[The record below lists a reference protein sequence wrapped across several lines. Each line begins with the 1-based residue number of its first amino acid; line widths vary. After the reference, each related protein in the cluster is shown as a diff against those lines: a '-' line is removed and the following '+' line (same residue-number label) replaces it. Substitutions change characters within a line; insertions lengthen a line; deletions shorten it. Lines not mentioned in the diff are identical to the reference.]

1 MPLFTYADANWNGLK
16 LVTELPREDDPK
28 ERILATLGPTDDCLP
43 VVDDDALHE
52 YYEYLSA
59 NLSLPFTAHYPKPT
73 NPREE
78 VLHECTVLGLL
89 DPSKYVNDEIDGI
102 FCKTQKAE
110 FEVHLPLVELEVPK
124 GSLNLQMIEDY
135 GDWLWNWRCVR

>member
-1 MPLFTYADANWNGLK
+1 MPLFTYTDANWNGLK
-16 LVTELPREDDPK
+16 LVTELPRGDD
-28 ERILATLGPTDDCLP
+28 RNGQTLAALGTTDDRLP
-43 VVDDDALHE
+43 VADDDTFHE

-89 DPSKYVNDEIDGI
+89 DPSKCVSNEIDGI
-102 FCKTQKAE
+102 FCKIQKAE
-110 FEVHLPLVELEVPK
+110 FEVNLPLVELEVPK
-124 GSLNLQMIEDY
+124 GISNFQMIEDY
-135 GDWLWNWRCVR
+135 WDWFCNWRCVG